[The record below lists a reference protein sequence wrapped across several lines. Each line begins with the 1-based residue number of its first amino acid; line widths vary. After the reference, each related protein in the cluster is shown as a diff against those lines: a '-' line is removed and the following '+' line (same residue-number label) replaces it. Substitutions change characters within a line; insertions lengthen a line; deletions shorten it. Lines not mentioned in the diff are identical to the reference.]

1 MTYDETAF
9 QQDERRKRKQEQNI
23 EWKEEKRVQEKSPM
37 MYNWNKVYTSS
48 RDVKISVDNDD

>member
-1 MTYDETAF
+1 MKPLFDRMSEGEGNKNKTSNG
-9 QQDERRKRKQEQNI
+9 RKRK
-23 EWKEEKRVQEKSPM
+23 EWRNNPT

>member
-1 MTYDETAF
+1 MQPLFNRMREGKGNKNKTSNG
-9 QQDERRKRKQEQNI
+9 RKRK
-23 EWKEEKRVQEKSPM
+23 EWRNNPM